1 MSDID
6 WVERWKS
13 LVENRAGLAG
23 GHSRSDYWDQR
34 ARSYARS
41 TQVRADEF
49 LAVLEPYLAPSKT
62 LIDVGAG
69 TGRHAAPLAAR
80 LEWVTAVEPSQGMRD
95 RIPNA
100 DNMTVI
106 GSAWMDADP
115 APADLV
121 VCVHVLYE
129 VAEPI
134 PFIEKLERRARERV

>member
-69 TGRHAAPLAAR
+69 TGRKMARPDGRAASSP
-80 LEWVTAVEPSQGMRD
+80 ESG
-95 RIPNA
+95 I
-100 DNMTVI
+100 
-106 GSAWMDADP
+106 P
-115 APADLV
+115 APISA
-121 VCVHVLYE
+121 
-129 VAEPI
+129 
-134 PFIEKLERRARERV
+134 